1 MGKICDSTLFSEVCR
16 LGEELKN
23 ERIVEIYH
31 KDGQDLAHP
40 LDHTVL
46 EKLNSIQQ
54 KGLGHGEEELTYE
67 ANDEIDELWSLLI
80 EKSIICLR
88 FFDKREPFMKNGKRQ
103 YVLGLDKLK
112 KYHENYTDFEG
123 VLYGSDAYYRDH
135 VFHVVRVWLLGVYLL
150 LTQNS
155 HLTGGNGRLID
166 QVHFEGE
173 RVYKTRDAE
182 QDDIDKAEAFMHENA
197 EDGGVDG
204 EEWETERIESER
216 AGECLVVDKN
226 PGLYKVCERADGA
239 AGSKYILASIKTFS
253 SEINIL
259 EKLSMWTIAALCHDL
274 GYPLEKSKNVLEKTE
289 DMMRAF
295 VSNPYV
301 EKNFKFD
308 GTQDSNNLDIIT
320 FMSKKMNPVEQKTGE
335 NDRMIAQYKASV
347 QDKYKFKYKLSLE
360 DFSHGIVS
368 AIIIYKML
376 IYFIETDNN
385 PDADYIFANEDARQ
399 FYIRRDILRAI
410 SSHTCENIY
419 HIDVLTLPMILFVC
433 DELQEWGRK
442 SWKSMYQG
450 AANKSTELTV
460 KSFHAKKIDYAETVH
475 MENANAKQLVDNIER
490 TIEKQY
496 ILYLTTFRDGQY
508 TARRS
513 FEFSKCLHLEI
524 NKDYRSIE
532 RIEISFSIN
541 SGSDP
546 SKFELDIRNSGDEDS
561 EDLKRTVATLRDD
574 LQKLVNSYQK
584 RNNYGEFRFLIDGK
598 EQK

>member
-1 MGKICDSTLFSEVCR
+1 
-16 LGEELKN
+16 
-23 ERIVEIYH
+23 
-31 KDGQDLAHP
+31 
-40 LDHTVL
+40 
-46 EKLNSIQQ
+46 
-54 KGLGHGEEELTYE
+54 
-67 ANDEIDELWSLLI
+67 
-80 EKSIICLR
+80 
-88 FFDKREPFMKNGKRQ
+88 
-103 YVLGLDKLK
+103 
-112 KYHENYTDFEG
+112 
-123 VLYGSDAYYRDH
+123 
-135 VFHVVRVWLLGVYLL
+135 
-150 LTQNS
+150 
-155 HLTGGNGRLID
+155 
-166 QVHFEGE
+166 
-173 RVYKTRDAE
+173 
-182 QDDIDKAEAFMHENA
+182 
-197 EDGGVDG
+197 
-204 EEWETERIESER
+204 
-216 AGECLVVDKN
+216 
-226 PGLYKVCERADGA
+226 
-239 AGSKYILASIKTFS
+239 
-253 SEINIL
+253 
-259 EKLSMWTIAALCHDL
+259 
-274 GYPLEKSKNVLEKTE
+274 
-289 DMMRAF
+289 
-295 VSNPYV
+295 
-301 EKNFKFD
+301 
-308 GTQDSNNLDIIT
+308 
-320 FMSKKMNPVEQKTGE
+320 
-335 NDRMIAQYKASV
+335 MIAQYKASI

-460 KSFHAKKIDYAETVH
+460 KSFHAQKIDYAETVH
-475 MENANAKQLVDNIER
+475 MENANAKQLVDNVER

-561 EDLKRTVATLRDD
+561 EDLKKTVATLRDD

-584 RNNYGEFRFLIDGK
+584 K
-598 EQK
+598 